1 MHEWRV
7 SRRCCRWVEHAVYH
21 VVEDFI
27 GMCHMVVDCIHQL
40 FLGVHDNIW
49 LVLLLLL
56 VTLLVGCGKW
66 SWEGRDSSF
75 Q

>member
-1 MHEWRV
+1 M
-7 SRRCCRWVEHAVYH
+7 SRRGRRWVEHAVYQ
-21 VVEDFI
+21 VVKNFV
-27 GMCHMVVDCIHQL
+27 GMRHMVIDRVHKL
-40 FLGVHDNIW
+40 FLWIHDYVW
-49 LVLLLLL
+49 LVLFPRL